1 MGHISNEK
9 SGGRSSP
16 LPVTLQKKPET
27 TMPLDVDPKDGRIL
41 LSTGRALGYYDP
53 TTRELETIYSLG
65 EHAKGMK
72 FVPVLFQESL
82 VNPCHSSV

>member
-1 MGHISNEK
+1 
-9 SGGRSSP
+9 
-16 LPVTLQKKPET
+16 
-27 TMPLDVDPKDGRIL
+27 MPLDVDPKDGRIS
-41 LSTGRALGYYDP
+41 LSRTGRAMGYYDP